1 MRTVAF
7 VAPYMLPTTARFVRA
22 VAALDGV
29 RLIAVSHEPPPPDLG
44 LAGVQPCANVLDDA
58 ALGEALDTIRR
69 QVGPIHRLVGVLE
82 AAQEPIARQRARL
95 GLPGLQPDAA
105 LRFRDKD
112 AMKAALRAAN
122 VPVAAS
128 MRVDGPGDP
137 TAILA
142 AVGLPLVLK
151 PLAGAGAAATVR
163 VEDAAGLAAALPKL
177 PRPLIAESF
186 LTGAEHSLE
195 TWVLGGKTV
204 FQSATR
210 YYPSALEVADNPHLQ
225 WCVHLPR
232 DPAPFADAAKV
243 VSHAVTALGLTD
255 GLAHTEWFR
264 RPDGTVAIGEIGARP
279 PGAGLMDL
287 HGHAHD
293 ADWFRA
299 WARLMVDDA
308 FDGPW
313 PRRWSVAGVY
323 LRGPGTGRVVGIDGL
338 EKAQRDIGVHVVEA
352 RLPRTGAPRASGY
365 EGDGFVILKHERDDV
380 VKRAVLSLF
389 ETLRVRYA

>member
-22 VAALDGV
+22 VTALRGV
-29 RLIAVSHEPPPPDLG
+29 RVIAVTHEPPRQDLG
-44 LAGVQPCANVLDDA
+44 LAGVQPCADVLDDA
-58 ALGEALDTIRR
+58 KLGAALDVIVRE
-69 QVGPIHRLVGVLE
+69 VGPIDRLVGVLE

-95 GLPGLQPDAA
+95 GLPGLTPDAA
-105 LRFRDKD
+105 RRFRDKD
-112 AMKAALRAAN
+112 AMKAALRAADI
-122 VPVAAS
+122 PVAAS
-128 MRVDGPGDP
+128 LRVDGPGD
-137 TAILA
+137 AAQILA
-142 AVGLPLVLK
+142 AVGLPLILK

-163 VEDAAGLAAALPKL
+163 IESAEALATALPTL
-177 PRPLIAESF
+177 PRPLLAESF

-195 TWVLGGKTV
+195 SWVLGGKTL

-232 DPAPFADAAKV
+232 DPAPFADAATV
-243 VSHAVTALGLTD
+243 VDRAVTALGLTD
-255 GLAHTEWFR
+255 GLAHAEWFR
-264 RPDGTVAIGEIGARP
+264 RPDGSIAIGEIGARP

-293 ADWFRA
+293 ADWFGA
-299 WARLMVDDA
+299 WARLVVDDA

-323 LRGPGTGRVVGIDGL
+323 VRGPGTGRVVGIDGL
-338 EKAQRDIGVHVVEA
+338 QAAQREIGVHVVEA

-365 EGDGFVILKHERDDV
+365 EGDGFVILKHEDDAV
-380 VKRAVLSLF
+380 VKKAVLTLF
-389 ETLRVRYA
+389 DTLRVRYG